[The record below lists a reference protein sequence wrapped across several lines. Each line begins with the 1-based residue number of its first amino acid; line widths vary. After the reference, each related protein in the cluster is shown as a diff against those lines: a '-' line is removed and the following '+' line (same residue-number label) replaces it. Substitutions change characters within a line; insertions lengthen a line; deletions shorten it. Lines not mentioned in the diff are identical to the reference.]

1 METTPHRRFRGA
13 LLGRRPIAI
22 YISPPPGWDNMA
34 QHKRKDVENRVAK
47 IHGHVHAVREML
59 EDGRS
64 YSEVVHQIVA
74 IRSALDSVI
83 QVIVDDLVEDCVA
96 KAEKKEPVTDS
107 LVELQ
112 QIVARIR

>member
-1 METTPHRRFRGA
+1 MER
-13 LLGRRPIAI
+13 
-22 YISPPPGWDNMA
+22 ISLA
-34 QHKRKDVENRVAK
+34 SHKRKEVANRVAK
-47 IHGHVHAVREML
+47 IHGHVQAVKDML
-59 EDGRS
+59 EAGRS

-96 KAEKKEPVTDS
+96 KAEIKEPMSDS